1 MSRWIWQHPDWPKFT
16 WRESD
21 LLLPLADARRLQGR
35 LQGVHRLLDR
45 ELSMEA
51 QAKILV
57 EDGINTSA
65 IEGEKVDLD
74 AIRSSVARKLGL
86 PTSGFP
92 EPSRAVSGL
101 VDVLFDATTRFDDP
115 LTRKRLFGWQAAL
128 FPTGY
133 SGLHP
138 VRTGRLRD
146 AEPMRVISGPVGSE
160 RIHFEAPPEDR
171 LAKEVDAFLRW
182 FEAAAKDED
191 GLIRAGLAHLRFVT
205 IHPFE
210 DGNGRIAR
218 AITDMAIARDERQTV
233 RLFSLSAQIM
243 RTRKGYYEILE
254 KTQRGGIDVTPW
266 LAWFLGQVGEACSLA
281 EDTVGNVLAKA
292 KFWMAHQQAHLND
305 RQRKVLNRLLDAGP
319 EGFEG
324 GMTTRKYEGMTKTS
338 RATAYRE
345 LSELVSLGCMEVV
358 GSGRGTC
365 YRLVPVTPPALT
377 S

>member
-1 MSRWIWQHPDWPKFT
+1 
-16 WRESD
+16 
-21 LLLPLADARRLQGR
+21 
-35 LQGVHRLLDR
+35 
-45 ELSMEA
+45 MEA